1 MEEILKTILYEWQE
15 RKLPKVIKRN
25 IRLET
30 KKDTFLRKAKVITGF
45 RRTGKT
51 YLLFSLIQKLLKTY
65 NRTQIIYINFEDERL
80 PLKTEVLSGLLPTIR
95 AVFGKDP
102 AYLFLD
108 ELQNIPHW
116 SKWLR
121 RILDQKEI
129 SIFATGSSSKMSS
142 FEMPTELR
150 GRSWETK
157 VYPLDFDEFL
167 RFKRK
172 AVNWEKVKHLPD
184 ERAKLD
190 FLFNE
195 YLLWGGLPEV
205 VLTPQERKQELLQ
218 NYFQTVVRKE
228 IIERF
233 QVKNEEVLKAFL
245 KLLINSTS
253 FSVSKM
259 YNNLKSL
266 SFKVGKTT
274 LNSYLS
280 YIESSYFL
288 KQLFFYS
295 PKMKSQLQYPRKAYF
310 IDNGF
315 LTSLSTKFSKNYGRL
330 FENFVF
336 WHLTKKGKNLFYCKN
351 EKGEE
356 VDFVLMENGKT
367 KALYQVCF
375 NLHDFE
381 TYQRETKSL
390 LKAGKKF
397 SCQNLYLIGKK
408 PARKISEKEAK
419 ITFIDLAQFLRDK
432 Y

>member
-1 MEEILKTILYEWQE
+1 MKDILKTILYEWQE

-25 IRLET
+25 IRIET
-30 KKDTFLRKAKVITGF
+30 KKDSFLRKAKVITGF

-51 YLLFSLIQKLLKTY
+51 YLLFSLVQKLLKTY
-65 NRTQIIYINFEDERL
+65 NRKQIIYVNFEDERL
-80 PLKTEVLSGLLPTIR
+80 PLKTKLLTKLLPAIR
-95 AVFGKDP
+95 EVFGQDP
-102 AYLFLD
+102 DYLFLD
-108 ELQNIPHW
+108 ELQNIPYW

-129 SIFATGSSSKMSS
+129 SIFVTGSSSKMSS

-150 GRSWETK
+150 GRAWETK
-157 VYPLDFDEFL
+157 VSPLDFDEFL

-172 AVNWEKVKHLPD
+172 TINWEKIKHLPD
-184 ERAKLD
+184 EKAKLN

-205 VLTPQERKQELLQ
+205 VLTPEERKQELLQ

-233 QVKNEEVLKAFL
+233 RIKNEEVLKSFL

-266 SFKVGKTT
+266 GFKVGKTT
-274 LNSYLS
+274 LNNYLS
-280 YIESSYFL
+280 YIKSSYFL
-288 KQLFFYS
+288 KELLFYS
-295 PKMKSQLQYPRKAYF
+295 PKMKSQLQYPRKVYF

-315 LTSLSTKFSKNYGRL
+315 LTSLTTRFSKNYGRL

-336 WHLTKKGKNLFYCKN
+336 WHLTKENKNLFYYKN
-351 EKGEE
+351 DRGEE
-356 VDFVLMENGKT
+356 IDFVLIKNGEIET
-367 KALYQVCF
+367 LYQACF
-375 NLHDFE
+375 DLKDFE

-397 SCQNLYLIGKK
+397 SCQNLYVIGDK
-408 PARKISEKEAK
+408 PARKISREEAK
-419 ITFIDLAQFLRDK
+419 IKFIDLAQFITGK